1 MLKSSPIQTYAGRMS
16 AFAQPSPGHRSFA
29 GMLAD
34 IASPEKKFPPAR
46 DLDGFAEDI
55 ATLSYEHAL
64 KTHARYRPSPD
75 HGVSPE
81 AQPSEAAFPGNLP
94 LFHPNLASADIP
106 QDTAPR
112 PAQAA
117 SLSTDAPGRKS
128 ASVTVRL
135 TRAENDQLRQRAGEA
150 GLTISAYLRS
160 CAFEVETLRAQVK
173 QTIAEMRHAD
183 PPQAKPPQA
192 EHVSQP
198 ERKGALARL
207 FSWKKHSA
215 A

>member
-1 MLKSSPIQTYAGRMS
+1 MS

-46 DLDGFAEDI
+46 DLDGLAEDI
-55 ATLSYEHAL
+55 ATLTYEHAL
-64 KTHARYRPSPD
+64 KTHARYRPSSD
-75 HGVSPE
+75 HALSPE
-81 AQPSEAAFPGNLP
+81 AQPSQPAFPASLP
-94 LFHPNLASADIP
+94 LFDSSPASADLP
-106 QDTAPR
+106 QRTAPLS
-112 PAQAA
+112 AQAS
-117 SLSTDAPGRKS
+117 SLCTDAAGRKS

-160 CAFEVETLRAQVK
+160 CAFEVESLRTQVK
-173 QTIAEMRHAD
+173 QTIAEMRHTEPTPAQS
-183 PPQAKPPQA
+183 PQHQ
-192 EHVSQP
+192 S
-198 ERKGALARL
+198 RLTRL
-207 FSWKKHSA
+207 FSWKKRSA